1 MGRLVGGREWRPE
14 GSERETDRQTRNSGS
29 QNGERGQTAM
39 KKLRGGAEED
49 CSDENG
55 GSGGGERGGEREPRA
70 PTEGLGGSWA
80 TRGGGE
86 GSKIPWV
93 GGRGAGGTGHLPPP
107 SRGPERRRGAGAN
120 AGRPQPR
127 CPRRPRTP
135 TRRSR
140 SGARSPG
147 AALRGPDPLPHPG
160 RLPGWQRD
168 DVTRRGRR
176 VATATRRRRY
186 GDAATH
192 APAVAAGAASRA
204 TMREGAPSPRQ
215 RGPHA
220 RPEARAGLEGPRGA
234 EKSGGVLEISK
245 QFSRTVAA
253 IKQIRFAIATSG
265 LLQAGEHS
273 ENSATSLSPVARR

>member
-1 MGRLVGGREWRPE
+1 MGDPRRGK
-14 GSERETDRQTRNSGS
+14 GSE
-29 QNGERGQTAM
+29 
-39 KKLRGGAEED
+39 
-49 CSDENG
+49 
-55 GSGGGERGGEREPRA
+55 
-70 PTEGLGGSWA
+70 
-80 TRGGGE
+80 
-86 GSKIPWV
+86 IPWV

-107 SRGPERRRGAGAN
+107 SRGPERRRGPTGPT
-120 AGRPQPR
+120 GDGPQPR

-140 SGARSPG
+140 GGARSPG
-147 AALRGPDPLPHPG
+147 AALRGPAPLPHPG

-192 APAVAAGAASRA
+192 APAVAAGSTSRA

-220 RPEARAGLEGPRGA
+220 RPEARAGLEGQRGA
-234 EKSGGVLEISK
+234 KKSGGGTESPQGSPGELRE
-245 QFSRTVAA
+245 R
-253 IKQIRFAIATSG
+253 
-265 LLQAGEHS
+265 AGEGRAPLR
-273 ENSATSLSPVARR
+273 SADGGWRLAAGLWAGRSAGSCSDTLGCGQNVGIRDGEDGGPDSALRAGLVGT